1 MAEVPAPTNGQ
12 LVRRA
17 LRRRCPYCGS
27 RGFLQSWFK
36 LAERCPNCGL
46 ATDRVVGHWVG
57 AVGMNTM
64 LTFGALFL
72 VLFVG
77 LVASYPD
84 IAVVPVLAASVAVA
98 VILPIVAWP
107 YSQTLW
113 TAIDIMMRPVT
124 SEELDP
130 RYHGR

>member
-1 MAEVPAPTNGQ
+1 MAPQTAPTNGQ

-17 LRRRCPYCGS
+17 LRRRCPYCGG
-27 RGFLQSWFK
+27 RGFLTSWFT
-36 LAERCPNCGL
+36 LAERCPTCGL

-77 LVASYPD
+77 LIGSYPD
-84 IAVVPVLAASVAVA
+84 IAVLPVLVASVAAA
-98 VILPIVAWP
+98 VLVPIVAWP

-124 SEELDP
+124 PEELDP
-130 RYHGR
+130 RYLGR